1 MIFPLNWFCRCFH
14 GGGDFICG
22 WKGKLS
28 SPAKLKAISSTVY
41 NRIYWL
47 FIFFCITPLSGRMK
61 WHLNF
66 LVSNFVLSCSFLRP
80 AHCSIEFSS
89 RFSVNRFGSV
99 VRKEVFRAQLGS
111 QKTQT
116 MERKRMWLLF
126 VWPWSSSYKT
136 TRAGAWRKVVGRTLR
151 DGADE
156 GEWSP
161 AIVQPADV
169 PHLNPLGVGN
179 NRLGGGSCC
188 DPKKRHTLIIYD
200 YLILNELLF
209 EKTTSREIYIYP
221 YFKMKLV
228 RTEDCLL
235 IILMTARWMR

>member
-1 MIFPLNWFCRCFH
+1 M
-14 GGGDFICG
+14 
-22 WKGKLS
+22 
-28 SPAKLKAISSTVY
+28 
-41 NRIYWL
+41 
-47 FIFFCITPLSGRMK
+47 
-61 WHLNF
+61 
-66 LVSNFVLSCSFLRP
+66 
-80 AHCSIEFSS
+80 
-89 RFSVNRFGSV
+89 
-99 VRKEVFRAQLGS
+99 
-111 QKTQT
+111 
-116 MERKRMWLLF
+116 
-126 VWPWSSSYKT
+126 
-136 TRAGAWRKVVGRTLR
+136 GRTLR

-200 YLILNELLF
+200 YLIFNELLF

-235 IILMTARWMR
+235 IILMTAR